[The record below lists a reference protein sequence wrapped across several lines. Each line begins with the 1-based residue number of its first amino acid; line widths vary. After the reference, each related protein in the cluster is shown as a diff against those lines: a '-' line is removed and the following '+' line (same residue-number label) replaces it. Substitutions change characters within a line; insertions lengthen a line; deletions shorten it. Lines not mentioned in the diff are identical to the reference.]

1 MRKLEIRSQLA
12 VDREARRMGVWD
24 DCGPSSAA
32 AAASWVLGKTIT
44 AREGIAAK
52 ERATGKADVQGVSD
66 NGSSLWDLLKT
77 VKVLGANGRFP
88 ATWGDA
94 ISAGKRGAALIVN
107 VSNGLSP
114 FYDGVKMSRWH
125 RRLVKKNPGAN
136 GYGHMVAFAYDPEIG
151 WQFADPTMS
160 GSGTEIYAVPVTEAQ
175 VRSIASS
182 KGDAPKG
189 RTLIVRK

>member
-1 MRKLEIRSQLA
+1 MRRLVIRSQVN
-12 VDREARRMGVWD
+12 VDREARRNGILD

-32 AAASWVLGKTIT
+32 CAVSWVLDKEIS
-44 AREGIAAK
+44 AKEGIAAK
-52 ERATGKADVQGVSD
+52 EKATGHVDAQGVSD
-66 NGSSLWDLLKT
+66 NGSSLWDLAKAA
-77 VKVLGANGRFP
+77 KVLGVNVRFP
-88 ATWGDA
+88 SSWEDA
-94 ISAGKRGAALIVN
+94 ISAGKKGAALIVN

-125 RRLVKKNPGAN
+125 RQLVKKNPAAN

-160 GSGTEIYAVPVTEAQ
+160 GEGTEIYAVPVTEAQ

-189 RTLIVRK
+189 RTLIVKK